1 MRKSSI
7 YLFLEHH
14 CQLTA
19 THLSLQDN
27 ALLSYIDT
35 IAPSEETQRNQFFK
49 EFLNGAYVF
58 IPDEGVS
65 YQALQQIEQSN
76 LINRDR
82 SSSHDSIDTQYA
94 FRSNILGE
102 CLFGTREM
110 DSEKG
115 SWLQLEAYHTN
126 YTQMPAHLITYAWY
140 VITGENSGPMGTSA
154 FTEEKPYVLV
164 PPTPEVQ
171 SLHTQDNGSI
181 NLSDIVCA
189 FHPEA
194 EENSTIEIESVLTVQ
209 EQPVDLLLPAT
220 LLIQPPLIQEPL
232 FQVTMAYE
240 VLS

>member
-1 MRKSSI
+1 MRKPSI

-19 THLSLQDN
+19 TYLSLQDN

-35 IAPSEETQRNQFFK
+35 IAPHEETQRSQFFK

-58 IPDEGVS
+58 IPDEGAS
-65 YQALQQIEQSN
+65 YQVLQQIEQSN

-94 FRSNILGE
+94 FRSDILGE
-102 CLFGTREM
+102 CLFGTREI
-110 DSEKG
+110 DSAKG

-126 YTQMPAHLITYAWY
+126 YTQMPAHLMTYAWY

-154 FTEEKPYVLV
+154 FTEAKPYILV
-164 PPTPEVQ
+164 PPAPEVH
-171 SLHTQDNGSI
+171 SHNLENIESI
-181 NLSDIVCA
+181 QFTDIICG
-189 FHPEA
+189 FHSEA
-194 EENSTIEIESVLTVQ
+194 DENSTIEIESVLTAPEQRVDLQLPAMPQPIMQ
-209 EQPVDLLLPAT
+209 EQLL
-220 LLIQPPLIQEPL
+220 
-232 FQVTMAYE
+232 QVAVACE